1 MARVLIDEPHA
12 DVRALL
18 TCVVRRLGHEP
29 LVSNGDREQLLGAEA
44 YVFEPGHEPAL
55 ALARWA
61 RRHAPRVALV
71 CTSIFPPGH
80 ETAPLDPDA
89 YLVKPFPLFQLE
101 NALVEVLQARLAPV

>member
-1 MARVLIDEPHA
+1 VLIDEPHA

-18 TCVVRRLGHEP
+18 SFVVRRLGHEP
-29 LVSNGDREQLLGAEA
+29 VVSDGSREQFLGTDA

-80 ETAPLDPDA
+80 ETSALDPDA
-89 YLVKPFPLFQLE
+89 YLVKPFPLFHLE
-101 NALVEVLQARLAPV
+101 NALAEVLQARLQPV

>member
-1 MARVLIDEPHA
+1 VLIDEPHA

-18 TCVVRRLGHEP
+18 SFVVRRLGHEP
-29 LVSNGDREQLLGAEA
+29 FVSDGSREQFLGTDV

-55 ALARWA
+55 VLARWA

-80 ETAPLDPDA
+80 DTAALEPDA
-89 YLVKPFPLFQLE
+89 YLVKPFPLFHLE
-101 NALVEVLQARLAPV
+101 NALVEVLQARLAPA

>member
-1 MARVLIDEPHA
+1 VLIDEPHA

-18 TCVVRRLGHEP
+18 AFVVRRLGHEP
-29 LVSNGDREQLLGAEA
+29 VVSDGSREQFLGADVF
-44 YVFEPGHEPAL
+44 VFEPGHEPAL

-61 RRHAPRVALV
+61 RAHAPRVGLV

-80 ETAPLDPDA
+80 ETAALDPDA

-101 NALVEVLQARLAPV
+101 NALVEVLQARLAPA